1 MSFLLLLLAG
11 VSFGFM
17 VSMNGQLA
25 AYLNLYEV
33 SLLVHAIGM
42 VLLLLW
48 QLLPRAKLRLRG
60 APVYVY
66 FVGFFGVALVVTSSF
81 TTRALG
87 AAAMMAL
94 SLTGQLVISAV
105 IDHFGWFGVPR
116 VRFSARRLP
125 AYGVILA
132 GLLLLLYQ

>member
-25 AYLNLYEV
+25 ATLNLYEV

-48 QLLPRAKLRLRG
+48 QL
-60 APVYVY
+60 
-66 FVGFFGVALVVTSSF
+66 F
-81 TTRALG
+81 
-87 AAAMMAL
+87 
-94 SLTGQLVISAV
+94 
-105 IDHFGWFGVPR
+105 
-116 VRFSARRLP
+116 
-125 AYGVILA
+125 
-132 GLLLLLYQ
+132 